1 MAGWKGRRVSK
12 LPRLPASPDK
22 PAAVFAANVRRLR
35 EAKGLTMEQAGWA
48 AGIDPTAW
56 GRIESG
62 QRRPNFAT
70 ILKLAAALEVPPADL
85 FAGIG

>member
-1 MAGWKGRRVSK
+1 
-12 LPRLPASPDK
+12 LPDAPDN
-22 PAAVFAANVRRLR
+22 PAAVFAANVVRLR
-35 EAKGLTMEQAGWA
+35 QEKRLTIEQAGWA
-48 AGIDPTAW
+48 AGMDPTAW

-85 FAGIG
+85 FAGIDRPQ